1 MNKTNSDIT
10 CVGQEAQ
17 DFRVEGFDANSKK
30 FDTYTLR
37 QYQGRYVMLFFYPGN
52 FTYVCPT
59 ELVALAN
66 MKEHFDALDMQ
77 VLVISTDSKYSH
89 KRWNESELSR
99 AIGSEY
105 PYPMLSDST
114 GSIGRQYN
122 IFCERTCVD
131 MRGIVL
137 IDKNGII
144 QLIFVNSPALG
155 RNPHEILRFA
165 LALKMHDDS
174 GGKAIPACWVPG
186 NDIIDPTFENSGK
199 ICVNYESMLR
209 DQIIKKI

>member
-1 MNKTNSDIT
+1 MNNTNCNAV
-10 CVGQEAQ
+10 CVGQSAP
-17 DFRVEGFDANSKK
+17 DFRAEGFDASEKK
-30 FDTYTLR
+30 FNIYTLH
-37 QYQGRYVMLFFYPGN
+37 QYRGRYVMLFFYPGN

-66 MKEHFDALDMQ
+66 MKEHFDALNMQ
-77 VLVISTDSKYSH
+77 VFVISTDSKYSH

-105 PYPMLSDST
+105 PYPMLSDSI

-122 IFCERTCVD
+122 LFCERTGVD

-137 IDKNGII
+137 IDKNGVI

-165 LALKMHDDS
+165 LALKMHEES

-186 NDIIDPTFENSGK
+186 NDVIDPTFENSGK
-199 ICVNYESMLR
+199 ICINYEDVLKE
-209 DQIIKKI
+209 QVIKGI